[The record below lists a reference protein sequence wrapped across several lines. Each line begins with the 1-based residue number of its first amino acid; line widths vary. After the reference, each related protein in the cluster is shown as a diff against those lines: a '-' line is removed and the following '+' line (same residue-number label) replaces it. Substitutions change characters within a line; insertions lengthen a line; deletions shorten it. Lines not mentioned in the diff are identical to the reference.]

1 MIEFF
6 EEECR
11 TKENEIVSIKNDE
24 YFMSNILK
32 SSSTKDGLLSNYWEH
47 TRIYRDYDYILT
59 HRLDYELD
67 EENVSF
73 LKEHY
78 EEESQDSDAEEIITF
93 FDTRRTKFVDYEKV
107 KI

>member
-1 MIEFF
+1 MSLEKLEGILSALVTPL
-6 EEECR
+6 
-11 TKENEIVSIKNDE
+11 TKN
-24 YFMSNILK
+24 
-32 SSSTKDGLLSNYWEH
+32 
-47 TRIYRDYDYILT
+47 
-59 HRLDYELD
+59 YELD

-78 EEESQDSDAEEIITF
+78 EEESRDGAAEEIVTF